1 MNGFASCVTPPC
13 PRVLRIL
20 PILSVVVAAL
30 GPVHVVG
37 QEGGE
42 ITAELLRDVMPAAER
57 FSAKEGDP
65 PVFRGFGVDPS
76 SGSEALVGYVLL
88 TSDLPPEPV
97 GFNGPVR
104 VLVGMDLEG
113 RLTGIRVIEYWES
126 LRSSRGDFLA
136 RPGFQSSFSG
146 KHVTEPFRVRRDVD
160 AITGATITV
169 AAMAAGIRNAA
180 RRVVIAYLT
189 GSGPPGEAEPES
201 YIGTISEDELSRL
214 SWLEMLSR
222 GLAEQVVSTERGF
235 ATLFVSLAYLRDE
248 AVGEILLGPA
258 NSQDV
263 RDWYAKASTEGGH
276 LMMLGVDGSGPY
288 GFRPQSVFFVQE
300 DDTVWVSPEHF
311 FEVGAA
317 AGGTV
322 EGQFDRVGLLLVE
335 RALDVTRPFT
345 IMLEPGRAFPEV
357 NGRRPNLGQFSSD
370 EYVVE
375 AVAVAP
381 ALVTETAPASVGPEE
396 LEAGTEALATEEE
409 SSPGSA
415 APTVP
420 ADAVAPSPGP
430 TAPTLPTPTVPAS
443 DFGLFDS
450 LYEEEEE
457 TLLSKILEEASW
469 ARVVRLLLL
478 LGLGSWA
485 FLTKSSSLRWVTL
498 GASLL
503 YLGFVDGGF
512 LSVSHIIAGIAV
524 GPGVYLTDL
533 PLLLFVTFTVGTTLL
548 WGRVFCGFFCPFGA
562 LQDLL
567 ERIVPQH
574 WRFRHHLSQG
584 IHDRAL
590 YVKYA
595 VLLLVLAP
603 ALLGLQFSL
612 FGYFEPFG
620 TVFYLSR
627 SVLLWAIAVGIL
639 AACIVVPRF
648 YCRYVCPLG
657 AALALGSLLAPFR
670 IRRVEACSVC
680 KVCEQRCPTGAIRG
694 PEIDFKECVRC
705 NVCEISLIQGAG
717 VCRHDYEEV
726 RPRLVK
732 LQTARTTTA
741 R

>member
-1 MNGFASCVTPPC
+1 MNGFASCVMPPYR
-13 PRVLRIL
+13 RVLKSL
-20 PILSVVVAAL
+20 PILGVVVAAL

-65 PVFRGFGVDPS
+65 PVFHGFGVDPS
-76 SGSEALVGYVLL
+76 SGSEALVGYVFL

-180 RRVVIAYLT
+180 RRVAIAYLT

-222 GLAEQVVSTERGF
+222 GLAEQVVSLERGF

-258 NSQDV
+258 NSLDV
-263 RDWYAKASTEGGH
+263 RDWYAKASAEGGH
-276 LMMLGVDGSGPY
+276 LMMLGVDGSAPY

-311 FEVGAA
+311 FEVSAT

-322 EGQFDRVGLLLVE
+322 EGRFDRVGLLLVE

-381 ALVTETAPASVGPEE
+381 ALVTQTAPASVGPEE
-396 LEAGTEALATEEE
+396 LEASTEALATEEE

-415 APTVP
+415 A
-420 ADAVAPSPGP
+420 
-430 TAPTLPTPTVPAS
+430 PTVPAS

-457 TLLSKILEEASW
+457 TLLSKILEETSW

-485 FLTKSSSLRWVTL
+485 FFTKSSSLRWVTL

-533 PLLLFVTFTVGTTLL
+533 PLLLFVTFTVVTTLL

-562 LQDLL
+562 LQDFI
-567 ERIVPQH
+567 ERIVPRRL
-574 WRFRHHLSQG
+574 RFRPRLPQAIHH
-584 IHDRAL
+584 RAL

-603 ALLGLQFSL
+603 ALLGLQLSL

-620 TVFYLSR
+620 TVFFLSR
-627 SVLLWAIAVGIL
+627 SMLLWAIAVGLL

-670 IRRVEACSVC
+670 IRRVEACTVC
-680 KVCEQRCPTGAIRG
+680 KVCEQGCPTGAIRG

-717 VCRHDYEEV
+717 VCRHDFEEV

>member
-1 MNGFASCVTPPC
+1 MNEFASCVTTPC
-13 PRVLRIL
+13 RRALRSVPL
-20 PILSVVVAAL
+20 LCVVVAAL

-37 QEGGE
+37 QEGRE
-42 ITAELLRDVMPAAER
+42 ITTELLRDMMPAAER

-76 SGSEALVGYVLL
+76 SGSETLVGYVFL

-113 RLTGIRVIEYWES
+113 RLTGIRVMEYWES
-126 LRSSRGDFLA
+126 LRTSRGDFLA
-136 RPGFQSSFSG
+136 RPGFQSRFSG

-160 AITGATITV
+160 GITGATITV

-180 RRVVIAYLT
+180 RRVAAAYLT
-189 GSGPPGEAEPES
+189 GSGPPGEAEPGS

-214 SWLEMLSR
+214 SWSEMLSR
-222 GLAEQVVSTERGF
+222 GLAAQVVSMERGF

-258 NSQDV
+258 SFQDV
-263 RDWYAKASTEGGH
+263 RDRYAEASAEGRH
-276 LMMLGVDGSGPY
+276 LMMLGVDGSAAGR
-288 GFRPQSVFFVQE
+288 FRPQSVFFVQE
-300 DDTVWVSPEHF
+300 GDTVWVSPEHF
-311 FEVGAA
+311 FEVNAA
-317 AGGTV
+317 MGGTV
-322 EGQFDRVGLLLVE
+322 EGQFHRVGLLLVE

-345 IMLEPGRAFPEV
+345 IMLEPGRAYPEV
-357 NGRRPNLGQFSSD
+357 MGRRPNLGQFSSD

-396 LEAGTEALATEEE
+396 FVASTEVLATEEE
-409 SSPGSA
+409 SPPGSA
-415 APTVP
+415 APTAP

-430 TAPTLPTPTVPAS
+430 TAQTLPTPTVSAS

-457 TLLSKILEEASW
+457 TLLSKILEETSW
-469 ARVVRLLLL
+469 ARVVWLLLL
-478 LGLGSWA
+478 LGLVSWA
-485 FLTKSSSLRWVTL
+485 FFTKSSSLRWVTL
-498 GASLL
+498 GATLL

-512 LSVSHIIAGIAV
+512 LSVSHIIAGISV

-533 PLLLFVTFTVGTTLL
+533 PLLLIVTFTVGTTLL
-548 WGRVFCGFFCPFGA
+548 WGRVFCGFLCPFGA
-562 LQDLL
+562 LQDFI
-567 ERIVPQH
+567 ERIVPR
-574 WRFRHHLSQG
+574 RFRRGLPRTIHH
-584 IHDRAL
+584 HAL

-603 ALLGLQFSL
+603 ALLGLQLSL

-620 TVFYLSR
+620 TVFFLSR

-670 IRRVEACSVC
+670 IRRVEACTVC
-680 KVCEQRCPTGAIRG
+680 KVCEVRCPTGAIRG

-705 NVCEISLIQGAG
+705 NICEINLIQRAG
-717 VCRHDYEEV
+717 ECRHDFEEV
-726 RPRLVK
+726 RPRLVN
-732 LQTARTTTA
+732 LQTSRTTTA

>member
-1 MNGFASCVTPPC
+1 MTPPC
-13 PRVLRIL
+13 RKVLRIL

-65 PVFRGFGVDPS
+65 PVFRGFAVDPS

-126 LRSSRGDFLA
+126 LRSSRGDFLR

-180 RRVVIAYLT
+180 RRVAIAYLT
-189 GSGPPGEAEPES
+189 GSGPPGDAEPES

-222 GLAEQVVSTERGF
+222 GLAEQVVSMERGF

-248 AVGEILLGPA
+248 AVADILLGPA

-263 RDWYAKASTEGGH
+263 RDWYAKASAEGGH

-322 EGQFDRVGLLLVE
+322 EGRFDRVGLLLVE

-381 ALVTETAPASVGPEE
+381 ALVTEDSSGERRSRGTRGRYGGPGDRRGI
-396 LEAGTEALATEEE
+396 LTGVR
-409 SSPGSA
+409 SA
-415 APTVP
+415 HGPRGCRRSFPRPDCPDTSN
-420 ADAVAPSPGP
+420 ADCPRQRFRA
-430 TAPTLPTPTVPAS
+430 
-443 DFGLFDS
+443 
-450 LYEEEEE
+450 
-457 TLLSKILEEASW
+457 
-469 ARVVRLLLL
+469 VRLLVRGGRRDVALKDSGGDL
-478 LGLGSWA
+478 MGSRGPSPPTPGPRELGL
-485 FLTKSSSLRWVTL
+485 F
-498 GASLL
+498 
-503 YLGFVDGGF
+503 
-512 LSVSHIIAGIAV
+512 H
-524 GPGVYLTDL
+524 
-533 PLLLFVTFTVGTTLL
+533 
-548 WGRVFCGFFCPFGA
+548 
-562 LQDLL
+562 Q
-567 ERIVPQH
+567 E
-574 WRFRHHLSQG
+574 
-584 IHDRAL
+584 
-590 YVKYA
+590 
-595 VLLLVLAP
+595 
-603 ALLGLQFSL
+603 
-612 FGYFEPFG
+612 
-620 TVFYLSR
+620 
-627 SVLLWAIAVGIL
+627 
-639 AACIVVPRF
+639 
-648 YCRYVCPLG
+648 
-657 AALALGSLLAPFR
+657 
-670 IRRVEACSVC
+670 
-680 KVCEQRCPTGAIRG
+680 
-694 PEIDFKECVRC
+694 
-705 NVCEISLIQGAG
+705 
-717 VCRHDYEEV
+717 
-726 RPRLVK
+726 
-732 LQTARTTTA
+732 
-741 R
+741 